1 MQSDIWNQDFY
12 RIRKKSLTVGNKYW
26 IEDRD
31 GSVLGFCKQKLLKLK
46 EDIRVYSDE
55 NMSSELFSIKQ
66 QQIADA
72 WGKFAVVDPSTDYHL
87 GYFKRKGLMSG
98 FVKDEWDI
106 YDADEQPIGKI
117 SESSGRGLARKYI
130 PGGGLIPETI
140 TLEIRGEPVAEIKQ
154 KFKIIG
160 DIWEVDC
167 QNVPSD
173 LDRRVLLSCILLIG
187 TIERGR
193 K

>member
-1 MQSDIWNQDFY
+1 MQSDMWNQDFY
-12 RIRKKSLTVGNKYW
+12 RIRKKSWTVGNKYW

-31 GSVLGFCKQKLLKLK
+31 GNVLGFCKQKLLKLK

-55 NMSSELFSIKQ
+55 NMSNELFSIKQ
-66 QQIADA
+66 QQISDA
-72 WGKFAVVDPSTDYHL
+72 WGKFAVVDPGTNDHL

-106 YDADEQPIGKI
+106 YDADDHPLGKI

-130 PGGGLIPETI
+130 PGGALIPETI

-173 LDRRVLLSCILLIG
+173 LDHRVLLSCMLLMG